1 MGNLI
6 SLAKESKA
14 FVQDIP
20 KILAAFVEALFSVT
34 KMLQDLEEIYI
45 EIREI
50 SDLLELLKGTC
61 KEDEQKI
68 LHEKATNLMKLT
80 GNKLY
85 TTAMQGSQLSEAL
98 KNVEVMIYTL
108 LDTAKNDNIAESC
121 RDQVR

>member
-20 KILAAFVEALFSVT
+20 KILSAFVEALFSVT

-45 EIREI
+45 EIKEI
-50 SDLLELLKGTC
+50 SDLLELLKGTR

-85 TTAMQGSQLSEAL
+85 DTAMQGSELSEVL
-98 KNVEVMIYTL
+98 KNIEGLVCTL
-108 LDTAKNDNIAESC
+108 LDAAKNDNAVESY
-121 RDQVR
+121 RSL

>member
-6 SLAKESKA
+6 SSAKESKA

-20 KILAAFVEALFSVT
+20 KILSAFVEALFNLT

-45 EIREI
+45 EIKEI

-85 TTAMQGSQLSEAL
+85 NTAMQGSELSEVL
-98 KNVEVMIYTL
+98 KNIEGLVYTF
-108 LDTAKNDNIAESC
+108 LDAAKNDNAVESY
-121 RDQVR
+121 RSL